1 VYLRP
6 KNNPG
11 ELVGKR
17 LVLFYTYVVPRRQ
30 FWKEKVLGLCKI
42 EGRYPMRGLIS
53 GLIILAIGFSLMA
66 FSYFNYQY
74 DPGVSP
80 WKDAFM
86 YIGKGQ
92 PSSEPD
98 ELEYI
103 SRPIRLL
110 PLSGR
115 AKAFAPLAHSFSPQ
129 VEKSYSV
136 SFQEKVLLFTDIADN
151 FTKQALEW
159 GRLPSPD
166 ANEVVA
172 GYNASRTDSILIN
185 DRSFKVVGQFT
196 RTIRLF
202 VNSYLISNNSTMAVL
217 FDPNDPAVQQ
227 AYILRLPT
235 EQLTDLKMQEHLEK
249 AFPKSEFTL
258 YNPVIRVRPAA
269 FYLYIAGMAILLF
282 GGTLA
287 LFKSYCLLAD
297 KLGKDSNSAITGQNG
312 SRNKWLC
319 LPLEE
324 IRRYKHLFIALH
336 VICFGTVILLMLFA
350 YQLPELQ
357 FSLLTAVKSQVSGGP
372 GPLGVAGKA
381 YLSKNILRAAVTTV
395 VINFFL
401 GSLAFITLPSL
412 IVPGVGVLLLGF
424 RSLLWGLLL
433 APTFVNLSGMMLP
446 HSLTVLLEGEGYIVA
461 GFFAVL
467 VPVYLFRKSDGPSV
481 VKRYGR
487 AVLMNLR
494 GNLLVA
500 IILMIAA
507 IYEATEVIT
516 AMK

>member
-1 VYLRP
+1 M
-6 KNNPG
+6 K
-11 ELVGKR
+11 
-17 LVLFYTYVVPRRQ
+17 
-30 FWKEKVLGLCKI
+30 
-42 EGRYPMRGLIS
+42 GLIS

-74 DPGVSP
+74 DPGTSP

-92 PSSEPD
+92 PGSEPD
-98 ELEYI
+98 ELKYI

-115 AKAFAPLAHSFSPQ
+115 AKAFAPLAHSFSKQ

-136 SFQEKVLLFTDIADN
+136 SFQEKMLLFTNLADN
-151 FTKQALEW
+151 FTEQALEW
-159 GRLPSPD
+159 GRLPKPD
-166 ANEVVA
+166 ADEVVA
-172 GYNASRTDSILIN
+172 GYSANRTDSILIK

-196 RTIRLF
+196 RTVRLF
-202 VNSYLISNNSTMAVL
+202 VDSYLISNKDTAAAL
-217 FDPNDPAVQQ
+217 FDPNDSAVQQ
-227 AYILRLPT
+227 AYILRLPR
-235 EQLTDLKMQEHLEK
+235 EQLTDLKMQKSLEK

-258 YNPVIRVRPAA
+258 YSPVIRVRPTA
-269 FYLYIAGMAILLF
+269 FYLYIAGMAVLLT

-287 LFKSYCLLAD
+287 LFKFYCLLAD
-297 KLGKDSNSAITGQNG
+297 KLGKGTLVAINSQN
-312 SRNKWLC
+312 RNRNNWLR

-324 IRRYKHLFIALH
+324 IRKYKYLFIALH
-336 VICFGTVILLMLFA
+336 VICFGTVIVLMLFA

-357 FSLLTAVKSQVSGGP
+357 FSLLAGIKSQVGSGS

-412 IVPGVGVLLLGF
+412 IVPGVGILVLGF

-467 VPVYLFRKSDGPSV
+467 IPVYLFRKAEGPSV

-494 GNLLVA
+494 CNLLVA

-516 AMK
+516 AMR

>member
-1 VYLRP
+1 
-6 KNNPG
+6 
-11 ELVGKR
+11 
-17 LVLFYTYVVPRRQ
+17 
-30 FWKEKVLGLCKI
+30 
-42 EGRYPMRGLIS
+42 
-53 GLIILAIGFSLMA
+53 MA
-66 FSYFNYQY
+66 FSYFDYQY
-74 DPGVSP
+74 DPGNGP
-80 WKDAFM
+80 WKNAFM

-92 PSSEPD
+92 PSSKPGEF
-98 ELEYI
+98 EYI
-103 SRPIRLL
+103 TRPIRLL

-115 AKAFAPLAHSFSPQ
+115 AKAFAPLARSFSPQ

-136 SFQEKVLLFTDIADN
+136 SFQEKVLLFTDMADN
-151 FTKQALEW
+151 FTEQTLEW
-159 GRLPSPD
+159 GRLPKPD
-166 ANEVVA
+166 SNEVVA
-172 GYNASRTDSILIN
+172 GYDASRTGSILIKG
-185 DRSFKVVGQFT
+185 RSFKVVGQFT

-202 VNSYLISNNSTMAVL
+202 VDSYLISNKDTAAAL

-235 EQLTDLKMQEHLEK
+235 GQLTDLKMQESLKK

-297 KLGKDSNSAITGQNG
+297 KLGKGPHLAMSDKNG
-312 SRNKWLC
+312 SPNKWLS

-324 IRRYKHLFIALH
+324 IRRYKNLFIALH
-336 VICFGTVILLMLFA
+336 VICFGAVILLMLFA

-357 FSLLTAVKSQVSGGP
+357 FSLITAVKSQVSGGP

-412 IVPGVGVLLLGF
+412 IVPGIGVFVLGF
-424 RSLLWGLLL
+424 RALLWGLML

-461 GFFAVL
+461 GFFAIL
-467 VPVYLFRKSDGPSV
+467 IPVYLFRKSEGPSL

-494 GNLLVA
+494 GNVLVA

-507 IYEATEVIT
+507 IYEAIEVIT

>member
-1 VYLRP
+1 M
-6 KNNPG
+6 K
-11 ELVGKR
+11 
-17 LVLFYTYVVPRRQ
+17 
-30 FWKEKVLGLCKI
+30 
-42 EGRYPMRGLIS
+42 GLIS
-53 GLIILAIGFSLMA
+53 GLIILAIGFSLMT
-66 FSYFNYQY
+66 FSYFYYQY
-74 DPGVSP
+74 DPGTSP

-92 PSSEPD
+92 PSSKPGEF
-98 ELEYI
+98 EYI
-103 SRPIRLL
+103 TRPIRLL

-115 AKAFAPLAHSFSPQ
+115 AKVFAPLARSFSQQ

-136 SFQEKVLLFTDIADN
+136 SFQEKVLLFTGMADD
-151 FTKQALEW
+151 FTEKSLEW

-166 ANEVVA
+166 ADEVVA
-172 GYNASRTDSILIN
+172 GYNASETDSILIK

-196 RTIRLF
+196 KTVRLF
-202 VNSYLISNNSTMAVL
+202 VDSYLLCNKDRAGAL

-227 AYILRLPT
+227 AYILRLPK
-235 EQLTDLKMQEHLEK
+235 EQLTDLQVQEYLEK
-249 AFPKSEFTL
+249 AFPKSNFIP

-269 FYLYIAGMAILLF
+269 FYLYIAGMAILLL

-287 LFKSYCLLAD
+287 LFKFYCLLAE
-297 KLGKDSNSAITGQNG
+297 KLGKDANFAISSQNG
-312 SRNKWLC
+312 GLNKWLR
-319 LPLEE
+319 LPLTE
-324 IRRYKHLFIALH
+324 IRRYKYLFITLH

-357 FSLLTAVKSQVSGGP
+357 FSLLAAVKSQVSGGP

-401 GSLAFITLPSL
+401 GSLVFITLPSL

-424 RSLLWGLLL
+424 RSLLWGLML

-461 GFFAVL
+461 GFFGLL
-467 VPVYLFRKSDGPSV
+467 VPVYLFCKAEGPSLV
-481 VKRYGR
+481 NRYGR
-487 AVLMNLR
+487 VVMMNLR

-507 IYEATEVIT
+507 IYEAIEVIT